1 MKHVEQFGKLINGLI
16 CRRNLNKNVSTDIKK
31 FKNNL
36 SCPKLILEEALRMED
51 EVVLNYIN
59 RIEDA
64 QKLQLSSEEDRIDG
78 RYIELFLEDQIV
90 DSRTDADHIRMMLS
104 SF

>member
-1 MKHVEQFGKLINGLI
+1 
-16 CRRNLNKNVSTDIKK
+16 
-31 FKNNL
+31 
-36 SCPKLILEEALRMED
+36 MED